1 MGQDFGPEI
10 LGLPCLR
17 SKLERVEE
25 VVMTQMGG
33 TSSYLEASSLT
44 GLLFD
49 LAGIVKWNAY
59 MWSLPVTWASFP
71 YRDRSGQTFM
81 VAHGSNSERK
91 LPDGSFMA
99 FDDLA
104 LEVT

>member
-33 TSSYLEASSLT
+33 ISSHLEASSLT
-44 GLLFD
+44 GLPFG
-49 LAGIVKWNAY
+49 LAGIVEWNAST
-59 MWSLPVTWASFP
+59 WSLPVAWASFP
-71 YRDRSGQTFM
+71 YGGLRV
-81 VAHGSNSERK
+81 VALS
-91 LPDGSFMA
+91 
-99 FDDLA
+99 
-104 LEVT
+104 